1 MSYVLIS
8 AIILAVPKVIT
19 SFATPSSDFL
29 LGIDGSSISTGYGH
43 VCVLEQKA
51 GEGMGGRAQCWGHD
65 HKEDALD
72 SPKDVTQLL
81 YVSV

>member
-1 MSYVLIS
+1 MFVAERLKNELRSHIS
-8 AIILAVPKVIT
+8 HYFGCSK
-19 SFATPSSDFL
+19 
-29 LGIDGSSISTGYGH
+29 IDNIVCYGH

-72 SPKDVTQLL
+72 SPKDVTQL
-81 YVSV
+81 